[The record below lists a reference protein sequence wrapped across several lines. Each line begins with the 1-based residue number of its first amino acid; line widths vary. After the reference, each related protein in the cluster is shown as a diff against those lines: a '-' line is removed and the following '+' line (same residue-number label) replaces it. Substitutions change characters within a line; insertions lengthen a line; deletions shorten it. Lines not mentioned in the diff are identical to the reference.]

1 MASRALYGTVCLIRL
16 MALIPEAIYLDS
28 SLTWHSETC
37 FIGNWLIDAV
47 GFAVKFNNRCLD
59 PISRNSV
66 LVMFNVSLL
75 AASQTRILSKS
86 RLIQLF
92 ISSASLP
99 AKVILVSSAYILGCI
114 WRARE
119 PPEKKKRPQMCRLS
133 HFVLND
139 LVLSLLSLKCPFR
152 PVLCFFFVLCN

>member
-1 MASRALYGTVCLIRL
+1 MQWV
-16 MALIPEAIYLDS
+16 
-28 SLTWHSETC
+28 SL
-37 FIGNWLIDAV
+37 F
-47 GFAVKFNNRCLD
+47 KFNNRCLE

-75 AASQTRILSKS
+75 AASQARILSKS

-92 ISSASLP
+92 ISSALLP
-99 AKVILVSSAYILGCI
+99 TKVILVSSAYILGCI

-139 LVLSLLSLKCPFR
+139 LVLSLLSLKCPFH
-152 PVLCFFFVLCN
+152 PVLFLFCPLQLRVKFAETVLLLLRSRTRGISHGASARN